1 MCLCVCNAAAKFARL
16 SSAINAKSLNG
27 KNLPPNDIFSFVHPV
42 YLVVYGKNG
51 VATYT
56 AGYLWRMLSLPL
68 SKNSREIL
76 FQVVL
81 HLIVLVSYASDKR
94 HPAISA
100 QELVYFLNYTLI
112 ALVINYGLLPRYF
125 YPKKY
130 SAFFA
135 GLLFIIAFLVLTEE
149 LVLERIFFPDTRAL
163 RFPGVFYTLVQVLPV
178 ICILSGFKF
187 AWDAFVKQQ
196 EVETLR
202 ASVQE
207 SEMQFLKSQ
216 INPHFLFNN
225 LNNLYAYAMENSPK
239 TPEII
244 LELSGVL
251 RYMLYECREDFVP
264 LKKEVEQLHNFIKIS
279 ELQVESR
286 GKVRFTA
293 AGIPTNFKVAPL
305 ILTVFIE
312 NAFKHSTASQADHI
326 EIDIDLQVSEAGIL
340 QFSCVNSFG
349 ELSNTN
355 YLTAG
360 IGLENVRKRLKWLYP
375 NQHTL
380 DIQKTKHQYIVRLTL
395 ELAPF

>member
-1 MCLCVCNAAAKFARL
+1 
-16 SSAINAKSLNG
+16 
-27 KNLPPNDIFSFVHPV
+27 
-42 YLVVYGKNG
+42 LVVDGKNG
-51 VATYT
+51 PLPRPAV
-56 AGYLWRMLSLPL
+56 YLWRMFSLPM
-68 SKNSREIL
+68 SKNTREIL

-81 HLIVLVSYASDKR
+81 HLIVLVSYASQKR
-94 HPAISA
+94 HPEISV
-100 QELVYFLNYTLI
+100 QELVYFLNYTFI
-112 ALVINYGLLPRYF
+112 AFVINYGLLPRYL

-130 SAFFA
+130 TAFFT
-135 GLLFIIAFLVLTEE
+135 GLFLLITYLVLSEE

-196 EVETLR
+196 EVESLR

-251 RYMLYECREDFVP
+251 RYMLYECREDYVP

-286 GKVRFTA
+286 GKVRFSA
-293 AGIPTNFKVAPL
+293 NNIPANFKIAPL

-312 NAFKHSTASQADHI
+312 NAFKHSTASQADQI
-326 EIDIDLQVSEAGIL
+326 EIDIDLQVSEAGVL

-349 ELSNTN
+349 ELSNTD

-375 NQHTL
+375 QQHTL
-380 DIQKTKHQYIVRLTL
+380 DIQKTKHQYLVRLTL
-395 ELAPF
+395 ELAAF